1 MARTL
6 FLQPQN
12 EILPMLQDQLLLLM
26 HILIMRKFPHPR
38 SEEAIIALAKFRGSS
53 SGFNLAEAF
62 EVIREIKD

>member
-1 MARTL
+1 
-6 FLQPQN
+6 
-12 EILPMLQDQLLLLM
+12 
-26 HILIMRKFPHPR
+26 MRKFPHPR